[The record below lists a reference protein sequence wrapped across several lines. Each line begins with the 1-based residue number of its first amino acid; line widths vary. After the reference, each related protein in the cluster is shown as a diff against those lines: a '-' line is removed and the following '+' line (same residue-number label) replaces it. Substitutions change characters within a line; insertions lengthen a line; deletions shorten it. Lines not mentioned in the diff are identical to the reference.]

1 MSKFLIRPA
10 KPEDILNLMAIF
22 ASARAFMKAA
32 GNPNQ
37 WEDSYPSQSLIE
49 SDIASGN
56 LYAVTADNEI
66 HGVFALIA
74 GIEPTYAKIDG
85 AWLNSQ
91 PYATLHRIA
100 GDGNAHGI
108 FEAAVAFAKASYRN
122 VRIDTYKDNRV
133 MRRLIEKHGFQ
144 YCGIINIEARPNCP
158 NRIRRGLHF
167 SGCGRL
173 PGAQPIFTVTVILGE
188 RFSLT

>member
-1 MSKFLIRPA
+1 MSEFLIRPA
-10 KPEDILNLMAIF
+10 KPEDIPNLMAIF

-74 GIEPTYAKIDG
+74 GDG
-85 AWLNSQ
+85 K
-91 PYATLHRIA
+91 
-100 GDGNAHGI
+100 AHGI

-122 VRIDTYKDNRV
+122 VRIDTYKDNHV
-133 MRRLIEKHGFQ
+133 MRRLIEKHVFQ
-144 YCGIINIEARPNCP
+144 YCGIINIEARPDC
-158 NRIRRGLHF
+158 
-167 SGCGRL
+167 SEQDTERL
-173 PGAQPIFTVTVILGE
+173 AFQWV
-188 RFSLT
+188 R

>member
-1 MSKFLIRPA
+1 MTEFLIRPA
-10 KPEDILNLMAIF
+10 KFEDIPKVMTIF

-37 WEDSYPSQSLIE
+37 WQDSYPSQSLIE

-85 AWLNSQ
+85 AWLNAQ

-100 GDGNAHGI
+100 GDGKSHGI
-108 FEAAVAFAKASYRN
+108 FEAAVTFAKASYRN
-122 VRIDTYKDNRV
+122 VRIDTYKDNHV
-133 MRRLIEKHGFQ
+133 MRSLIEKHGFQ

-158 NRIRRGLHF
+158 EQDTE
-167 SGCGRL
+167 RL
-173 PGAQPIFTVTVILGE
+173 AFQWVRQADE
-188 RFSLT
+188 KAR

>member
-1 MSKFLIRPA
+1 MTEFLIRPA
-10 KPEDILNLMAIF
+10 KPEDIPNLMAIF

-49 SDIASGN
+49 SDIAYGN

-100 GDGNAHGI
+100 GDGKAHGI
-108 FEAAVAFAKASYRN
+108 FEAAVAFAKTSCGN
-122 VRIDTYKDNRV
+122 VRIDTYKDNHV

-158 NRIRRGLHF
+158 EQDTE
-167 SGCGRL
+167 RL
-173 PGAQPIFTVTVILGE
+173 AFQWVRQAAGSAADFYGNGYFWGNASP
-188 RFSLT
+188 

>member
-1 MSKFLIRPA
+1 MTEFLRIRPA
-10 KPEDILNLMAIF
+10 APEDIPNLMAIF

-37 WEDSYPSQSLIE
+37 WQDSYPSQSLIE

-85 AWLNSQ
+85 AWLNAQ

-100 GDGNAHGI
+100 GDGKSHGI
-108 FEAAVAFAKASYRN
+108 FEAAVTFAKASYRN
-122 VRIDTYKDNRV
+122 VRIDTYKDNHV
-133 MRRLIEKHGFQ
+133 MRSLIEKHGFQ

-158 NRIRRGLHF
+158 EQDTE
-167 SGCGRL
+167 RL
-173 PGAQPIFTVTVILGE
+173 AFQWVRQADE
-188 RFSLT
+188 KAR